1 MKKYAKIR
9 NNFTKKLIIYFATLE
24 IISIFAV
31 AFIFYLINLTNMR
44 SKVNDAIE
52 LTNRQI
58 INQMDDY
65 FRQMEQIS
73 STLQYNMYS
82 LPSAKQN
89 STAALE
95 AYSTLRTNVNNLK
108 NIYDFSHICVFI
120 GKDNIYSSEGL
131 MFFSFDKMTDF
142 KINVNDLFRNTN
154 SCSWHYVS
162 DITYPFMVDKTF
174 KPVSEIMCLR
184 SLYNQANNQLEFA
197 FFIGLDTQKITDLL
211 CAAYATSN
219 ISGFLVE
226 PSGMVIASS
235 DSQIIQ
241 PNTTVDGNL
250 YQAMFSNQTYETKSV
265 NYNIKKLYNG
275 WYYINHVSKSYIFT
289 NMNTYISSFIVIML
303 LIVIATTFS
312 IIRITNNMTKR
323 IRLLSESASSVNFDQ
338 NLFHGSSVEY
348 VKSLNKSDFDEID
361 HLAYTYNKMMETI
374 YENIDKITQ
383 LHAQEASLKYRLL
396 QSLINPHFL
405 YNILDSIATC
415 NRLGKPDLANKM
427 IMNLTKFYRLTLR
440 KSNELITI
448 KDELEIATLYMELE
462 SICRGDNFTWSIN
475 MEEDIENFMIC
486 KFTLQPFIENCI
498 LHGMQGLNQQ
508 LHIQIDI
515 CYGEDTILIF
525 ITDNGYG
532 IAPEKLSELQ
542 ASLAAGEVDTSKH
555 FGICNVNA
563 RISSDLFGHGFIEI
577 DSSLGEG
584 TAIKLEFAQI
594 LPD

>member
-1 MKKYAKIR
+1 MKKHFKLR
-9 NNFTKKLIIYFATLE
+9 NSFTKRMIIYLATIE
-24 IISIFAV
+24 VISVCAV
-31 AFIFYLINLTNMR
+31 ALIFYLINLSNMR

-58 INQMDDY
+58 VNQMDDY

-73 STLQYNMYS
+73 NSLQYNMYS
-82 LPSAKQN
+82 LPTGKTN
-89 STAALE
+89 STDELD
-95 AYSTLRTNVNNLK
+95 AYSNLRTTVNNMK

-120 GKDNIYSSEGL
+120 GKDKFYSNEGL
-131 MFFSFDKMTDF
+131 MFYSFDKLTDF
-142 KINVNDLFRNTN
+142 KIDIHDLVQNIN
-154 SCSWHYVS
+154 ICSWHYVS
-162 DITYPFMVDKTF
+162 DIQYPFMVDRSF
-174 KPVSEIMCLR
+174 ESVSEIMCLR
-184 SLYNQANNQLEFA
+184 SLYNLASNQLEFA
-197 FFIGLDTQKITDLL
+197 FFVSLDTDVITKLL
-211 CAAYATSN
+211 CAAYASSD
-219 ISGFLVE
+219 ICGFLVD
-226 PSGMVIASS
+226 SNGMIIATS
-235 DSQIIQ
+235 DSESYTPDTQLSEE
-241 PNTTVDGNL
+241 L
-250 YQAMFSNQTYETKSV
+250 YQAILSEQPYETKNSY
-265 NYNIKKLYNG
+265 YNIKKLSNG
-275 WYYINHVSKSYIFT
+275 WYYVNHVAKSYVLT
-289 NMNTYISSFIVIML
+289 NMNTYISSFVIIL
-303 LIVIATTFS
+303 ILIVIITTFL
-312 IIRITNNMTKR
+312 IIKITNSMTRR
-323 IRLLSESASSVNFDQ
+323 IRLLSESASQVNFDQ
-338 NLFHGSSVEY
+338 NQFHGSSVDY
-348 VKSLNKSDFDEID
+348 VRQLHKSDFDEID
-361 HLAYTYNKMMETI
+361 HLSYTYNKMMEMI
-374 YENIDKITQ
+374 YENIDHITQ

-448 KDELEIATLYMELE
+448 NDELEIATLYMELE

-475 MEEDIENFMIC
+475 MDEDIENFMIC

-498 LHGMQGLNQQ
+498 LHGMQGLNQH

-532 IAPEKLSELQ
+532 IEPEKLNELQ
-542 ASLAAGEVDTSKH
+542 ASLAAGEIDTSKH

-577 DSSLGEG
+577 DSTLGEG
-584 TAIKLEFAQI
+584 TAIKIEFAQI